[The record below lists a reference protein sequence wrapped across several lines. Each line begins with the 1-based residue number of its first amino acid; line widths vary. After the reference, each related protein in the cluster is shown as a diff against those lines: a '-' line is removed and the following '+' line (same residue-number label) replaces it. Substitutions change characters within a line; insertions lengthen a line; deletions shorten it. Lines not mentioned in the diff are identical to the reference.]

1 MNTKLAIAVVAIL
14 GTGAAIGAYRT
25 GVIGPQYAQV
35 VRSTPITVTEPI
47 YADVTDV
54 VPITQTSDVPQQ
66 VCNNQSVQVRQPER
80 FGDKDG
86 MVAGALIGGLVGN
99 QVGGGDGRKLATV
112 AGLVGGGYAG
122 RQIDRRH
129 QGGRVTTQTQRV
141 CHTETRQK
149 STTVGYEV
157 QYQMDG
163 RMLSKRVSKNPGDH
177 IWLGERDRVVG
188 YDVDWQYRDRTGSLR
203 MDSKP
208 GERLLMKDGA
218 IVVTDSAAG
227 SKRG

>member
-1 MNTKLAIAVVAIL
+1 MNRNLAVAIVAIL

-35 VRSTPITVTEPI
+35 VRATPITVTEPI

-54 VPITQTSDVPQQ
+54 VPITQTRDVPQQ

-99 QVGGGDGRKLATV
+99 QVGGGDGRKIATV

-129 QGGRVTTQTQRV
+129 QGGRVSTQTQRV
-141 CHTETRQK
+141 CRTETRQK

-157 QYQMDG
+157 QYEMGG
-163 RMLSKRVSKNPGDH
+163 RVLSKRVSKNPGDQ
-177 IWLGERDRVVG
+177 IWLGERDRVIG
-188 YDVDWQYRDRTGSLR
+188 YDVDWQYRDRNGTLR
-203 MDSKP
+203 MDTKP
-208 GERLLMKDGA
+208 GEKLLMKDGA

-227 SKRG
+227 IKRG

>member
-1 MNTKLAIAVVAIL
+1 MNTKLAVALVAIL

-54 VPITQTSDVPQQ
+54 VPITQTTDVPQQ
-66 VCNNQSVQVRQPER
+66 VCNNQSVRVRQPER

-86 MVAGALIGGLVGN
+86 MVAGALVGGLVGN

-112 AGLVGGGYAG
+112 AGLVGGGYVG
-122 RQIDRRH
+122 RNIDRRH
-129 QGGRVTTQTQRV
+129 QGGRVTTESQRV
-141 CHTETRQK
+141 CRTETRQK

-157 QYQMDG
+157 QYEMDG
-163 RMLSKRVSKNPGDH
+163 RVLSKRLSKNPGDQ
-177 IWLGERDRVVG
+177 IRLGERDRIIG
-188 YDVDWQYRDRTGSLR
+188 YDVDWEYRDRTGTLR
-203 MDSKP
+203 MDTKP
-208 GERLLMKDGA
+208 GERLLMKDGT

-227 SKRG
+227 TKRG